1 MTELWYLI
9 GIMSSIK
16 KATIKSGPFKTT
28 LYLPDNLHSEL
39 KIQAAKLRTSMTKLI
54 IQAIQNELK
63 KHSKKSKGRK
73 L

>member
-16 KATIKSGPFKTT
+16 KATIKNGPFKTT

-63 KHSKKSKGRK
+63 KPSKKSKGRK